1 MNIAIPSYNRYNT
14 LGDKTLRFLST
25 MNGVSVDNITIFVAD
40 DFQFLKYVE
49 LYPEYHIVIGEKG
62 IRNQR
67 NFITN
72 YYDKDAYIISIDD
85 DVMSLLSLD
94 NVKTENLF
102 IDAKKEMDM
111 TGICMWGT
119 NPVKNEFF
127 MKSQDKITHNLKF
140 CIGVLFG
147 YVNKKLMIPEEVS
160 IKVDYMN
167 TIMYYD
173 NYGGIIRFNHIYAK
187 TKYYAKGGIGSKQD
201 RHAANENAVKYI
213 SATYPQYAT
222 AKRRKDGTA
231 ELRLNFNHRFKLA
244 AT

>member
-1 MNIAIPSYNRYNT
+1 MNIAIPSYNRYDT
-14 LGDKTLRFLST
+14 IGDKTLLFLST
-25 MNGVSVDNITIFVAD
+25 MNGVNIDNITIFVAD
-40 DFQFLKYVE
+40 DYQFLKYVE
-49 LYPEYHIVIGEKG
+49 LYPEYHIVVGEKG

-85 DVMSLLSLD
+85 DVTSLLSLD
-94 NVKTENLF
+94 NIETKNLF

-119 NPVKNEFF
+119 NAVNNLYF
-127 MKSQDKITHNLKF
+127 MKGQDKITHNLKF
-140 CIGVLFG
+140 CIGVLYG
-147 YVNKKLMIPEEVS
+147 YINKKLMIPDEVS

-187 TKYYAKGGIGSKQD
+187 TKYYAKGGIGS
-201 RHAANENAVKYI
+201 NVLY
-213 SATYPQYAT
+213 
-222 AKRRKDGTA
+222 
-231 ELRLNFNHRFKLA
+231 LL
-244 AT
+244 